1 MNFFS
6 IRRYH
11 KLKSIIRVRKLGGN
25 PEENSVKKP
34 KEKYLKKLKNN
45 ELAELKLQ
53 FTS

>member
-11 KLKSIIRVRKLGGN
+11 KLKSIIRVRKLGGD

-34 KEKYLKKLKNN
+34 KKYLKKLKNN